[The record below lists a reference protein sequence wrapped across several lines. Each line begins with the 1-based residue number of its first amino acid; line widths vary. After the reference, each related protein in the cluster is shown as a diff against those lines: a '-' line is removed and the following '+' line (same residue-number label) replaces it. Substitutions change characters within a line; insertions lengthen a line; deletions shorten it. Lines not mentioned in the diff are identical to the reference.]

1 MGNKKNLIVS
11 EILDK
16 ILDHKKKGIS
26 EKIRPVV

>member
-16 ILDHKKKGIS
+16 ILDHKNGIS